1 VNFPALVRRILYPRT
16 TTADEAW
23 EAAGNSWM
31 AGTIL
36 ALNRLLFGT
45 VWLSSP
51 QPVGPGLAQL
61 GIGFVYILMALL
73 AYRRS
78 RIASTVILVLA
89 VFEVLIEVLFEMMLK
104 GDYRTSFVI
113 AAVALVL
120 AIGGFR
126 GANAVFAHY
135 RNSRP

>member
-1 VNFPALVRRILYPRT
+1 MDFPALVQRLIHPHTDTPRT
-16 TTADEAW
+16 AW
-23 EAAGNSWM
+23 EAAGNSWI

-51 QPVGPGLAQL
+51 APVGPGLAHL
-61 GIGFVYILMALL
+61 GVGFFYILMALL

-78 RIASTVILVLA
+78 RIAAGVILVLA
-89 VFEVLIEVLFEMMLK
+89 VFESLIEMFFNVAVRGEFGFSLMI
-104 GDYRTSFVI
+104 V
-113 AAVALVL
+113 AVALVL

-135 RNSRP
+135 RSTRS

>member
-1 VNFPALVRRILYPRT
+1 MDWPALVQRIIHPHT
-16 TTADEAW
+16 HTPEAAW
-23 EAAGNSWM
+23 QAAGNSWI

-51 QPVGPGLAQL
+51 APVGPGLAHL
-61 GIGFVYILMALL
+61 GVGFFYILMALL

-78 RIASTVILVLA
+78 RIASGVILVLA
-89 VFEVLIEVLFEMMLK
+89 VLEALIEVLFNVLVRGEIGL
-104 GDYRTSFVI
+104 SFVI

-120 AIGGFR
+120 AVGGFR
-126 GANAVFAHY
+126 GANAIFAHY
-135 RNSRP
+135 RNTR